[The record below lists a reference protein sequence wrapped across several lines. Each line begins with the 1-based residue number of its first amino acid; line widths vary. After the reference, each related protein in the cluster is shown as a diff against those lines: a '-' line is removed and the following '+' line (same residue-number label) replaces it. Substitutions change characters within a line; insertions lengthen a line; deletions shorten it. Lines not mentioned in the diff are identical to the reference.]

1 MFLIDDVL
9 LALAGKY
16 LVPLVGD
23 AVGNLF
29 GDDAQPAAKSVATAV
44 AQTAVDA
51 AAKATGITITDETSM
66 QQAAAAIQADPAKL
80 AEYQRALTERA
91 LGAMAEETKRLQIVN
106 DTARVELAS
115 GDAYVRRMRPTWG
128 YTMCATWA
136 WIMIVIGYSIWQ
148 RPESLTGALPD
159 IVTLFAIGGA
169 VLGVYVNNRTKEK
182 GAPGLGLPNIPL
194 PGRKPAR

>member
-1 MFLIDDVL
+1 MLGLISIFLPL
-9 LALAGKY
+9 L
-16 LVPLVGD
+16 GD
-23 AVGNLF
+23 AVSALF
-29 GDDAQPAAKSVATAV
+29 SDDDKPAAKAITNTVASAAIDV
-44 AQTAVDA
+44 ASQI
-51 AAKATGITITDETSM
+51 TGVQITDEHSARNAA
-66 QQAAAAIQADPAKL
+66 QALAADPEKL
-80 AEYQRALTERA
+80 AAYQRAMNEKA
-91 LGAMAEETKRLQIVN
+91 IAAMAEETKRLQIVN

-136 WIMIVIGYSIWQ
+136 WIMVVIGYSIWQ

-182 GAPGLGLPNIPL
+182 GASGLGLPSIPL